1 MVSVATVQQLLTP
14 AFTVDIRKVE
24 RNARK
29 MLERSQAL
37 GVQLRPHMK
46 THKTVEC
53 ADIMTGGCRRRIA
66 VSTLAEARFYADCGF
81 DDILYAFPLPRDKVA
96 ACAELAE
103 RLDRFQVLLD
113 SGVVVTELEK
123 RRLSGGKSWL
133 VWLKLD
139 CNNGRAGVRPEDS
152 AALSLAKCI
161 VDSEALELVGVYA
174 HCGNS
179 YDAAGIPD
187 IQAVA
192 LETTMATLKF
202 VEKLERA
209 GVKCPR
215 SSIGSTPTCSHPVP
229 EMGRLNELHPGN
241 YIFYDVQQM
250 LIGSCQLDDVAVR
263 VMTRVIGHY
272 PHRNQLLVDCGW
284 SALSLHGMGKMP
296 TGYAIVEGHPD
307 LKLVGMTQEHGRIEP
322 ISGKLDVDKFPH
334 GTLLPLIP
342 YHACAT
348 AAMHGVYFVH
358 SEGRIVEE
366 WRPTRGW

>member
-1 MVSVATVQQLLTP
+1 MVSVATVGQLLTP
-14 AFTVDIRKVE
+14 AFTVDIQKVE
-24 RNARK
+24 GNARR
-29 MLERSQAL
+29 MLERSRAL

-46 THKTVEC
+46 THKTLEC
-53 ADIMTGGCRRRIA
+53 AEIMTGGSRRGIA
-66 VSTLAEARFYADCGF
+66 VSTLAEARFYADRGF
-81 DDILYAFPLPRDKVA
+81 DDILYTFPLPVDKMA
-96 ACAELAE
+96 ACAELAD
-103 RLDRFQVLLD
+103 RLDRFQVLVD
-113 SGVVVTELEK
+113 DGVAVTELEG
-123 RRLSGGKSWL
+123 RRLRGGKPWL

-139 CNNGRAGVRPEDS
+139 CNNGRAGVRPEDPT
-152 AALSLAKCI
+152 ALTLAKSI
-161 VDSEALELVGVYA
+161 ADSEALELVGVYA

-179 YDAAGIPD
+179 YEAAGVQE
-187 IQAVA
+187 IQGVA
-192 LETTMATLKF
+192 LETTRATLEF

-209 GVKCPR
+209 GVKRPR

-229 EMGRLNELHPGN
+229 EMGGLDELHPGN

-284 SALSLHGMGKMP
+284 SALSLHGMGKLP

-322 ISGKLDVDKFPH
+322 ISGTLDMDKFPL
-334 GTLLPLIP
+334 GSLISLIP

-348 AAMHGVYFVH
+348 AAMHPVYFVQ
-358 SEGRIVEE
+358 SEGRIVGE